1 MGFLFNFDGFK
12 KNKKKINP
20 FDIIDDFDYDF
31 ADSFEIEDYD
41 YYSADDFFEDGIYR
55 EDEID

>member
-1 MGFLFNFDGFK
+1 MSLFK

>member
-31 ADSFEIEDYD
+31 ADSFEMEDYD
-41 YYSADDFFEDGIYR
+41 CYSVDDFFEDGIYR

>member
-20 FDIIDDFDYDF
+20 FDVIDDFDYDF
-31 ADSFEIEDYD
+31 AESFEIED
-41 YYSADDFFEDGIYR
+41 YSADDFFEDGIYR